1 MKKITL
7 ACFLLAAIAT
17 SSYAQDPERK
27 SNIKVNLISPLIK
40 TFSGFYERKISPS
53 SSLQL
58 GFSYTGAEIDD
69 VQLRGWS
76 VTPEFRY
83 YPTKKGAMEGFYAAP
98 FMRYGNFVVDDQLSK
113 GDLITIGG
121 GLLVGNQWI
130 FAKGISLD
138 TYIGPSY
145 NFGDLKITSGYEDPD
160 FPVSMQGFGV
170 RAGVTLGI
178 AF

>member
-1 MKKITL
+1 MKKISL
-7 ACFLLAAIAT
+7 AGLLLATIAT
-17 SSYAQDPERK
+17 ASFAQEPERK
-27 SNIKVNLISPLIK
+27 NNIKVNLISPLVR

-58 GFSYTGAEIDD
+58 GVSYTGAELDE
-69 VQLRGWS
+69 VKLRGWS

-83 YPTKKGAMEGFYAAP
+83 YATQKGAMQGFYVAP
-98 FMRYGNFVVDDQLSK
+98 FMRYGNFEVDDKISK
-113 GDLITIGG
+113 GDLKTIGG

-130 FAKGISLD
+130 FGKGISLD
-138 TYIGPSY
+138 LFIGPSY
-145 NFGDLKITSGYEDPD
+145 NVGDLKITSGDTDPD
-160 FPVSMQGFGV
+160 VPASFEGFGV